1 MAERL
6 VLCGGSSA
14 PGSRAENMLRLDL
27 TGPGRNVELRLHDI
41 SKRMLT
47 NLPDLVI
54 DLLELAAYVYSA
66 DWATS
71 RGGEVSRGMGAEWRR
86 RFRFVIPV
94 RRPELWSSPPVLD
107 ALSETLGFLTDDEY
121 QFEFE
126 EHRGSPPGVQD
137 YLELEDEA
145 DGSVRTGR
153 GCPVLGRP
161 GFSGWGGRRGPWP
174 GQEGSARQ
182 SSFGGQ
188 SSRAAKTARCQAEGN
203 RAGQAFALSGAA
215 QEAGKPDEGVH
226 AALSIFRV
234 RIARDGH
241 RPHAGQAQGPDVR
254 ERHRQPEPSH
264 RATAGRSAIEPHHP
278 SESFGVL
285 RPAVRDALRGANLR
299 RQSVLVEDQGGGR
312 EGHRRLRLLPPD
324 RVHDQLQPRRIR

>member
-6 VLCGGSSA
+6 VLCGGSKA
-14 PGSRAENMLRLDL
+14 PGSRSENVLHLDL
-27 TGPGRNVELRLHDI
+27 TGPNRNIELRLHDI

-47 NLPDLVI
+47 NLPGLVI

-71 RGGEVSRGMGAEWRR
+71 RGGEASRGMGAEWRR
-86 RFRFVIPV
+86 QIPLRHSGSKARALVITACA
-94 RRPELWSSPPVLD
+94 RR
-107 ALSETLGFLTDDEY
+107 ALGD
-121 QFEFE
+121 
-126 EHRGSPPGVQD
+126 PGVPHRRRVSVRVRG
-137 YLELEDEA
+137 A
-145 DGSVRTGR
+145 PRFATGGPGIPGARRRGGGSVRTGR

-215 QEAGKPDEGVH
+215 QEAGKPVEGVH
-226 AALSIFRV
+226 AALSIFCV
-234 RIARDGH
+234 RIARAAIG
-241 RPHAGQAQGPDVR
+241 RMLGNAG
-254 ERHRQPEPSH
+254 S
-264 RATAGRSAIEPHHP
+264 
-278 SESFGVL
+278 
-285 RPAVRDALRGANLR
+285 
-299 RQSVLVEDQGGGR
+299 
-312 EGHRRLRLLPPD
+312 
-324 RVHDQLQPRRIR
+324 